1 MSFHGEKGT
10 IVVDGSG
17 YKMYDLQEQGNRR
30 SQRRRQ
36 RARAH
41 RQLPRLHQDRQGPNA
56 DIEEGHKST
65 LLCHL
70 GNIAYRVNRVLT
82 CSEKDGHIQNDA
94 EAMKL
99 WSREYRPGWE
109 PKV

>member
-1 MSFHGEKGT
+1 
-10 IVVDGSG
+10 
-17 YKMYDLQEQGNRR
+17 L
-30 SQRRRQ
+30 
-36 RARAH
+36 
-41 RQLPRLHQDRQGPNA
+41 PNA
-56 DIEEGHKST
+56 DILEGHQTT

-70 GNIAYRVNRVLT
+70 GNIAWRVGRTLN
-82 CSEKDGHIQNDA
+82 CDPKNGHIQNDA

>member
-1 MSFHGEKGT
+1 MQLPRREGH
-10 IVVDGSG
+10 DRHRRQR
-17 YKMYDLQEQGNRR
+17 LQDVRPEEQRSRR
-30 SQRRRQ
+30 QRRRRQ
-36 RARAH
+36 RREHIANFLDCIRTGK
-41 RQLPRLHQDRQGPNA
+41 RPNA

-82 CSEKDGHIQNDA
+82 TSEKDGHILGDD